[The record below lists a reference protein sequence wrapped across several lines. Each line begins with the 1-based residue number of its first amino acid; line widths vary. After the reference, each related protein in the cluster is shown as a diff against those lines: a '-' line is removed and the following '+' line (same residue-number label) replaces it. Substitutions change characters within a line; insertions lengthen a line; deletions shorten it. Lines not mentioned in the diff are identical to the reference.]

1 MSSPT
6 PAELFQHYKILL
18 TEVFTKQNPQGIR
31 SIEPLL
37 NKFPG
42 KEHQVYLQICKNFGI
57 EPEGPPTA
65 DDFVNGVPKRALKTP
80 SSGGKVLI
88 WLTQNGF
95 NKYTTQPQFQK
106 IAWEEFLTIST
117 ERRLLEMGVIP
128 KHAQFILEAIQSMSK
143 DQFHTPPSG
152 LEEKYSIEEKASQFH
167 VGESCY
173 TKMIKDEN
181 EEALWLMARI
191 THVNDNNTYD
201 IFVLN
206 SKAHNVPPEAV
217 NVPASFL
224 KKSSEK
230 VQVAVPERRPQIKP
244 GARIK
249 VFGLR
254 SHIDYNGVCGSV
266 VIYMP
271 KDRRYQVRLD
281 TGDVIAIKQ
290 RNVEL
295 EKVQPSVD
303 ILSAAKDVA
312 MKKLNNVGTVTPAD
326 EAMLSALL
334 QQLIKDSPTSTDPV
348 KLGGFA
354 AGFLISKKKLEANQ

>member
-18 TEVFTKQNPQGIR
+18 TEVFTKHNPQGIK

-42 KEHQVYLQICKNFGI
+42 KELQVYRQICKNFGI
-57 EPEGPPTA
+57 EPECPPTA

-80 SSGGKVLI
+80 SSDGKVVI

-95 NKYTTQPQFQK
+95 NKYTTQPQFQTM
-106 IAWEEFLTIST
+106 AWKDFLKIST
-117 ERRLLEMGVIP
+117 EGRLLEIGVTP
-128 KHAQFILEAIQSMSK
+128 KHAQFILKAIQNMRK
-143 DQFHTPPSG
+143 DQLHSPSSG
-152 LEEKYSIEEKASQFH
+152 LEKKNSIEEKASEFH

-173 TKMIKDEN
+173 TKMIKGEN
-181 EEALWLMARI
+181 EKELWLMARI
-191 THVNDNNTYD
+191 TNVNKNNTYD

-206 SKAHNVPPEAV
+206 SQAHKVPPEAV

-224 KKSSEK
+224 KKNSEK
-230 VQVAVPERRPQIKP
+230 VQIAVPERRPQIKP
-244 GARIK
+244 GARVK

-254 SHIDYNGVCGSV
+254 SHTDYNGVSGSI

-303 ILSAAKDVA
+303 ELSAAMEVA
-312 MKKLNNVGTVTPAD
+312 MKKLNQAGTVAPAD
-326 EAMLSALL
+326 EASLSALL
-334 QQLIKDSPTSTDPV
+334 QQLVKDSPKPTDPA

-354 AGFLISKKKLEANQ
+354 AGFLISKKKHEAKQ